1 MAVYA
6 DDTTRTCKAG
16 DDCAAPVVRGAFGAV
31 RGRRGRSPS
40 TGEETVEF
48 LGIPFAEPPVGVL
61 RWRAPRPFAPWTGI
75 IDADAAPAGC
85 MKPRGEINSER
96 RKLSRMFRGLVV
108 ATPRLPRG
116 YSADDRESNPRGI
129 VRGLVMATPRL
140 PRGYSADDR
149 ESNPRGIVRG
159 LVVAT
164 PRLSRGYSAD
174 DRESNPRGQSEA
186 TPRLPRGYSA
196 DDTQACTGLTPTS
209 RTSAI
214 SPSPRTVY
222 TCR

>member
-1 MAVYA
+1 MKQAKQVMVAITVTAMAVYA

-108 ATPRLPRG
+108 ATPRLLRGCPSLDIPRMT
-116 YSADDRESNPRGI
+116 AMIFRG
-129 VRGLVMATPRL
+129 
-140 PRGYSADDR
+140 
-149 ESNPRGIVRG
+149 
-159 LVVAT
+159 
-164 PRLSRGYSAD
+164 
-174 DRESNPRGQSEA
+174 
-186 TPRLPRGYSA
+186 
-196 DDTQACTGLTPTS
+196 
-209 RTSAI
+209 
-214 SPSPRTVY
+214 
-222 TCR
+222 